1 MNGAPFRGPMVRA
14 NSASNIST
22 FLRKFGG
29 CLTSHT
35 AALGLGNNAARHSG
49 AFPAEHGFLLSGYR
63 LSLRCPRASLCSP
76 GSPSCTT
83 DAAWRLCEAMQRGFG
98 AVHLAVFTAWS
109 SAGWICREPGSTEA
123 VRRTSTPQAYR
134 PARSCFCSSCS
145 SRRSPNLPARR
156 LPWRLDLVSRRL

>member
-1 MNGAPFRGPMVRA
+1 MVRA

-98 AVHLAVFTAWS
+98 AVHLAVPPKRLYCVVVGWLDLSGAWKHGGGKAYQHA
-109 SAGWICREPGSTEA
+109 AGVQA
-123 VRRTSTPQAYR
+123 RTQLLLQLLL
-134 PARSCFCSSCS
+134 
-145 SRRSPNLPARR
+145 LPA
-156 LPWRLDLVSRRL
+156 